1 MADQAVRPGDQ
12 PIIRGSAYAAV
23 SRNPSRSAARRADQ
37 RLAVLSPALQASR
50 QTASQATPQ
59 ASPQNPPHEIHP
71 TKSTPRNPPHEIT
84 ARFRRDPGSL
94 RDFAGTPGRGA
105 ISQAPP
111 SPREWPC
118 PSSWSSALPNA
129 ARPPLGTSRDGGT
142 RPRWRGYATRRAR
155 CLAIGPPAGR
165 SGRDVRRRGSPAARG
180 ARGWPGSPERGNFA
194 PSTPRRLWPR

>member
-1 MADQAVRPGDQ
+1 MRPCPVIPRALLRG
-12 PIIRGSAYAAV
+12 GSAPGCV
-23 SRNPSRSAARRADQ
+23 IPC
-37 RLAVLSPALQASR
+37 L
-50 QTASQATPQ
+50 TSQPTNRFTSHPTSHPTKSTPR
-59 ASPQNPPHEIHP
+59 NPPHEIHP